1 MQTFRASAPISRVP
15 QGSPVTRYGLVPVAV
30 ALTLGLRLL
39 LHPVLGGSAPLLM
52 FVLAVLVCARY
63 GGWGPGVAATAA
75 SAVAGWFFFLPD
87 LYSFGGLGLADAIQL
102 ATFGVVG
109 MAVSSLHGRLRSSRA
124 REARRLVE
132 LQASEERVRQLAE
145 TLEQRVEQ
153 RTAELEAANRALEA
167 FAYSISHDLRAPLRG
182 IQGFAQALLED
193 YGDRLDG
200 TGHDYA
206 RRIAGAAERMDQLI
220 QDILGYSRLSR
231 ADIELTPVSLEAALR
246 EARAEI
252 ELPLRQRKGEMSVQG
267 PFPWVRAHRSTLV
280 QVLTNLLSNA
290 VVYVAPGAAPRIR
303 VRAEER
309 GGPGRRSQWVRL
321 WIEDEGIGIAPEHQD
336 RIFEVFERLH
346 GTETYP
352 GTGIGLAIV
361 RKGIERMGGSAG
373 VESEPGAGS
382 RFWIELA
389 RAEEPN
395 AA

>member
-1 MQTFRASAPISRVP
+1 MDAVQTFRAGAPISRVP
-15 QGSPVTRYGLVPVAV
+15 QGSPVIRYGLVPVAV
-30 ALTLGLRLL
+30 ALTLGIRLL

-52 FVLAVLVCARY
+52 FVLAVLVCAWY
-63 GGWGPGVAATAA
+63 GGWGPGVAATVA
-75 SAVAGWFFFLPD
+75 SALAGWFFFLPD
-87 LYSFGGLGLADAIQL
+87 LYSFGGLGLADAIQI
-102 ATFGVVG
+102 ATFGVIG

-124 REARRLVE
+124 REAGRLVE

-167 FAYSISHDLRAPLRG
+167 FAYSVSHDLRAPLRG

-206 RRIAGAAERMDQLI
+206 RRIAAAAGRMEQLI
-220 QDILGYSRLSR
+220 QDILVYSRLSR
-231 ADIELTPVSLEAALR
+231 ADLELAPVALDSAVR
-246 EARAEI
+246 EAQAEV
-252 ELPLRQRKGEMSVQG
+252 ELPLRQRGGEVAVEG
-267 PFPWVRAHRSTLV
+267 PLPRVRAHRPTLV

-290 VVYVAPGAAPRIR
+290 VLYVAPGAAPRIR

-309 GGPGRRSQWVRL
+309 GSRTRL
-321 WIEDEGIGIAPEHQD
+321 WVEDEGIGIAPEHQE
-336 RIFEVFERLH
+336 RIFDVFERLH
-346 GTETYP
+346 GSDTYP

-361 RKGIERMGGSAG
+361 RKGVERMGGSAG
-373 VESEPGAGS
+373 VESEPGSGS
-382 RFWIELA
+382 RFWIELT